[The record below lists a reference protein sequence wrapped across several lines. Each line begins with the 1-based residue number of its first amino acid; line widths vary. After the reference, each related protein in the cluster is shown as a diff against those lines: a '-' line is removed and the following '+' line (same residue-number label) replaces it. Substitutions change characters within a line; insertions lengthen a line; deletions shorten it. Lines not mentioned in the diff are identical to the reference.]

1 VLKFGWMR
9 WAAYSNTNRE
19 SRFQNADRGSYV
31 ARLAPTG
38 RNQHFIGLNKW
49 TYLSTIRRAIR
60 PTLMTHVN
68 VSYIVVVLDVLLH
81 LLLCRHLRK
90 HRGFMNKC
98 YA

>member
-1 VLKFGWMR
+1 MLKFGWMW

-19 SRFQNADRGSYV
+19 SKFQNADRGSYV

-60 PTLMTHVN
+60 PTLITHVN
-68 VSYIVVVLDVLLH
+68 VSYIAVVLDVLLH

-90 HRGFMNKC
+90 RRDGMNKC